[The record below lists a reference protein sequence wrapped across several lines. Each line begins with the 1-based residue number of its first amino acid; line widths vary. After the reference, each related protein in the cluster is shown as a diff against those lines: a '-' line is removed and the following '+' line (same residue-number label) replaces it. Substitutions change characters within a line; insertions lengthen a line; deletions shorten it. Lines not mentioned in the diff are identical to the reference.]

1 MIERTGIVT
10 FGDKPLTLIGGE
22 LRVGDPVPDFTLTGG
37 NLLPVT
43 RDDLAGKTTLY
54 NIVPSLDTSVCSMQ
68 TRRFNQELEKLPEL
82 TQVVTVS
89 ADLPFA
95 QLRYREAEKITHA
108 ILSDHREF
116 SFAAAFGLGIKEL
129 RLLARAVYVVDP
141 EGKVVYRE
149 IVPDLSRQPDYE
161 AVLAAMKP

>member
-1 MIERTGIVT
+1 MIERTGIIT
-10 FGDKPLTLIGGE
+10 FGGRPLTLIGEE
-22 LRVGDPVPDFTLTGG
+22 LRVGDSVPDFTLVGG
-37 NLLPVT
+37 DLLPVT

-68 TRRFNQELEKLPEL
+68 TRRFNQELEKLPES

-95 QLRYREAEKITHA
+95 QLRYREAEKITHT
-108 ILSDHREF
+108 ILSDHRDF
-116 SFAAAFGLGIKEL
+116 SFATAFGLGIKEL
-129 RLLARAVYVVDP
+129 RLLARAVCVVDP
-141 EGKVVYRE
+141 AGKVVYRE

-161 AVLAAMKP
+161 AVLASLKP